1 MGNFVAGS
9 VQGGAL
15 TASGHTATQKQ
26 THIGNSPVP
35 EFPELDAISSDSDLP
50 PTEILSNSS
59 FAGAQSS
66 DESFG
71 KTNRRTASHTGVAT
85 APSPPIN
92 THVNAAETNA
102 DEVNAVEPMKAA
114 EAPVPEVNAPQFS
127 DTQDRLR
134 KEILELDVESLKN
147 DVEFLKKRN
156 GKLEER
162 IDDLMK
168 TINAMQQKL
177 TGR

>member
-9 VQGGAL
+9 VQGGTL

-26 THIGNSPVP
+26 THIGNSPEP
-35 EFPELDAISSDSDLP
+35 EFAELDAISSDSDLP

-59 FAGAQSS
+59 SAGMQSN
-66 DESFG
+66 DESFRQM
-71 KTNRRTASHTGVAT
+71 NRRTASPTGVAT
-85 APSPPIN
+85 APSPPVN
-92 THVNAAETNA
+92 THDAAETNA
-102 DEVNAVEPMKAA
+102 DEVNAAEPIQAA
-114 EAPVPEVNAPQFS
+114 EAPAPEVNAPQFS

-134 KEILELDVESLKN
+134 KEILELDVEFLKK

-168 TINAMQQKL
+168 TINSMQQKL